1 MELREECV
9 RDAAGLMSGVRVSAR
24 SHWSK
29 SSSNSSSVGPPRA
42 LTHKYKTILGLPVL
56 CSLKHISKHR
66 PFLWEHASRLLVQAL
81 VRSRL
86 HYCDALSTGLP
97 ASSIEPLQLI
107 QNTVARLHCNELK
120 RTHVTPLFINL
131 HWLLVVARYTDV
143 TVRCVP
149 RFRGHGSI
157 RFRYNRGKKE
167 IYFAQ
172 FLFIYFEQTVVQINK
187 KSTWKYSILILIL
200 LLHYVILL

>member
-42 LTHKYKTILGLPVL
+42 LTHKYKTTLGLPVL

-86 HYCDALSTGLP
+86 HYCDALLAGLP
-97 ASSIEPLQLI
+97 ARSIKPLQLI
-107 QNTVARLHCNELK
+107 QNTVARLHFNEPK
-120 RTHVTPLFINL
+120 RMHVTPLFINL
-131 HWLLVVARYTDV
+131 HWLLVVARYTDRFGVYLGSGV
-143 TVRCVP
+143 TVRFDFGTTRKEKRNLLCSVS
-149 RFRGHGSI
+149 FHLFWTDSSA
-157 RFRYNRGKKE
+157 KKN
-167 IYFAQ
+167 I
-172 FLFIYFEQTVVQINK
+172 
-187 KSTWKYSILILIL
+187 
-200 LLHYVILL
+200 